1 MSQEQAFTY
10 IQQCLWT
17 ATQVVMPVILAALVV
32 GTVIS
37 VFQAATQIQEQ
48 SLSFVPKVG
57 ALLAA
62 LAMTGGWM
70 MLRLKRCVHFWLNT
84 KTSLSPSACV
94 PIG

>member
-1 MSQEQAFTY
+1 MTQVQAYTY

-17 ATQVVMPVILAALVV
+17 ATQVILPVVLAALVV

-37 VFQAATQIQEQ
+37 IFQAATQIQEQ

-62 LAMTGGWM
+62 LAVTGGWM
-70 MLRLKRCVHFWLNT
+70 MLRLVDYGRNIFIELPNVLQR
-84 KTSLSPSACV
+84 
-94 PIG
+94 

>member
-1 MSQEQAFTY
+1 MSQEQAYTH

-70 MLRLKRCVHFWLNT
+70 MLRLVEYGRNT
-84 KTSLSPSACV
+84 LIELPRV
-94 PIG
+94 LQR